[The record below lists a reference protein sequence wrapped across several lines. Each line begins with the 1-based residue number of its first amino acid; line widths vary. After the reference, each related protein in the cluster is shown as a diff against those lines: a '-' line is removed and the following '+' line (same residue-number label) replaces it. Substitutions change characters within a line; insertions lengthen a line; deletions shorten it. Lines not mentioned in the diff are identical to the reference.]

1 MRGEI
6 NMTDNKTDPSDLQQT
21 NRQTAINNLRDT
33 HAAIERLMNK
43 TYQQQD
49 VTASSALRQIRTK
62 VTALLSD
69 MENIDLDTFSGREG
83 TLDEFYNNEEH
94 FTESSTGLLKTTEDA
109 LESGESIDTYS
120 IESSVDALEK
130 NFNNRIVLTKKHLQ
144 EYEKKRTESQN
155 QMQQEDLPESAHG
168 APDIEFEPESDVEE
182 EKYWDEP
189 EELDTAVLSKLYNYK
204 NILEQKYSRYQPE
217 VSINGDYIGNKKWKV
232 ELTDKTIRGTIKDG
246 MLKTPLIFETYW
258 YPLNEVRDAVQIVQ
272 SEAKAIGK
280 NQYVSL
286 CLVNNTWKNEI
297 QEWAKSFVH
306 QRLTLFLY
314 ELETDTLIFNDS
326 PETAEYLK
334 FWHSTDMTGVT
345 LDDKVRSIVEEQ
357 EYFTI
362 NDVMTTCGFN
372 ANGAKAYLSNMVKNG
387 IVIDVGLDS
396 PKYAKVK
403 HRE

>member
-1 MRGEI
+1 
-6 NMTDNKTDPSDLQQT
+6 MTDNETYPSDLQQK
-21 NRQTAINNLRDT
+21 NRQTAINNLQDT
-33 HAAIERLMNK
+33 HSVIERLINK

-83 TLDEFYNNEEH
+83 TLDEFYDNEGR
-94 FTESSTGLLKTTEDA
+94 FIESSTELLKRAEDA
-109 LESGESIDTYS
+109 LESDESVDTYS

-144 EYEKKRTESQN
+144 EYEKKLTVSQN
-155 QMQQEDLPESAHG
+155 QMQQEESPESTQS
-168 APDIEFEPESDVEE
+168 APDVELETESDVEE

-189 EELDTAVLSKLYNYK
+189 EELDTAILSKLYNYK
-204 NILEQKYSRYQPE
+204 NILEQKYSKYQPE
-217 VSINGDYIGNKKWKV
+217 VSNNGDYVGNKKWKI
-232 ELTDKTIRGTIKDG
+232 ELTDKSIRGTIKDG

-258 YPLNEVRDAVQIVQ
+258 YPLNKVRDAVQIVQ

-345 LDDKVRSIVEEQ
+345 LDDKVRSLVEEQ

-372 ANGAKAYLSNMVKNG
+372 ANGAKTYLSDMMKTG
-387 IVIDVGLDS
+387 LIIDVGLDN
-396 PKYAKVK
+396 PKYTKVK

>member
-1 MRGEI
+1 
-6 NMTDNKTDPSDLQQT
+6 MTDNETYPSDLQQK
-21 NRQTAINNLRDT
+21 NRQTATNNLRDT

-69 MENIDLDTFSGREG
+69 MGNKDLDTFSGREG
-83 TLDEFYNNEEH
+83 TLNEFYETEER
-94 FTESSTGLLKTTEDA
+94 FTESSSGLLKTAENA
-109 LESGESIDTYS
+109 LESGESVDTYS

-130 NFNNRIVLTKKHLQ
+130 NFNNRIILTKKHLQ
-144 EYEKKRTESQN
+144 EYETKRTESQK
-155 QMQQEDLPESAHG
+155 QMQQEESSESAQG
-168 APDIEFEPESDVEE
+168 APSVELEIEPDVEE
-182 EKYWDEP
+182 KEYWDES

-217 VSINGDYIGNKKWKV
+217 VSINGDYVGNKKWKI
-232 ELTDKTIRGTIKDG
+232 ELTDKSIRGTIKDG

-258 YPLNEVRDAVQIVQ
+258 YPLNEVRDAIQIVQ
-272 SEAKAIGK
+272 SEAKVIGK

-286 CLVNNTWKNEI
+286 CLVNNTWNNDI

-306 QRLTLFLY
+306 QRMTLFLY

-326 PETAEYLK
+326 SEIAEHLE
-334 FWHSTDMTGVT
+334 FWHSTDTTRVT
-345 LDDKVRSIVEEQ
+345 LDDKVRSLIEEQ

-372 ANGAKAYLSNMVKNG
+372 ANGAKTYLSDMVKTG
-387 IVIDVGLDS
+387 LIIDVGLDS
-396 PKYAKVK
+396 PKYTKVK